1 MRILKISAL
10 LLAGSVGTLALASAH
25 AESDEK
31 RGLEARIERMCSH
44 LSKSNDKFTEMQAKR
59 AERIGEALN
68 LTDAQ
73 KAGFKDLQAA
83 RAKARADQKAA
94 ICDSK
99 PDVSTFPKKLAF
111 REAQMQR
118 RLDAF
123 KATTPKLVAF
133 YNSLDDGQK
142 KKFEDMMR
150 HRMKKGDRKD
160 EGSKGGASDE
170 KDDN

>member
-10 LLAGSVGTLALASAH
+10 LLAGSIGALALAQAH

-31 RGLEARIERMCSH
+31 RGLEARIERVCSR
-44 LSKSNDKFTEMQAKR
+44 LGKSDRFNEMQAKR
-59 AERIGEALN
+59 AERIGEALK

-73 KAGFKDLQAA
+73 KAAYKDLQNA
-83 RAKARADQKAA
+83 RAKARADEKTA

-133 YNSLDDGQK
+133 FNSLDDGQK
-142 KKFEDMMR
+142 QKFEDMMR
-150 HRMKKGDRKD
+150 HRMKKDDKKD
-160 EGSKGGASDE
+160 EGSKGGESDE

>member
-1 MRILKISAL
+1 MRVLKISAL
-10 LLAGSVGTLALASAH
+10 LLACSLGAPAH

-31 RGLEARIERMCSH
+31 KGLEARIERVCAR
-44 LSKSNDKFTEMQAKR
+44 LDKSDKFNEMQAKR
-59 AERIGEALN
+59 AERIGETLK

-73 KAGFKDLQAA
+73 KAAFKSLQEA

-94 ICDSK
+94 VCDSK
-99 PDVSTFPKKLAF
+99 PDVSTFTKKLAF

-133 YNSLDDGQK
+133 YNSLDDDQK

-150 HRMKKGDRKD
+150 HRMKKDDKKD

>member
-10 LLAGSVGTLALASAH
+10 LLACSLGALALAPAH

-31 RGLEARIERMCSH
+31 KGLEARIERVCAR
-44 LSKSNDKFTEMQAKR
+44 LGKSDKFNEMQAKR
-59 AERIGEALN
+59 AERIGEALK

-73 KAGFKDLQAA
+73 KAAFKSLQDA

-94 ICDSK
+94 ICDST
-99 PDVSTFPKKLAF
+99 PDVSTFTKKLAF

-133 YNSLDDGQK
+133 YNSLDEGQK
-142 KKFEDMMR
+142 TKFEDMMR
-150 HRMKKGDRKD
+150 HRMKKGDKKD
-160 EGSKGGASDE
+160 EGSKGGESDE

>member
-1 MRILKISAL
+1 MRVLKISAL
-10 LLAGSVGTLALASAH
+10 VLAGFIGALAIAPAR

-31 RGLEARIERMCSH
+31 KGLEARIDRMCSR
-44 LSKSNDKFTEMQAKR
+44 LGKSYKFTEMQTKR

-73 KAGFKDLQAA
+73 KAAFKDLQDA

-94 ICDSK
+94 VCDSK

-118 RLDAF
+118 RLDAL
-123 KATTPKLVAF
+123 KATTPKLLAF

-142 KKFEDMMR
+142 KKFEDMMS
-150 HRMKKGDRKD
+150 HRMKKGDKKD
-160 EGSKGGASDE
+160 EGSKGGESDE

>member
-1 MRILKISAL
+1 MRVLKISAV
-10 LLAGSVGTLALASAH
+10 LLAGSICALALAPAR

-31 RGLEARIERMCSH
+31 KGLEARIERVCSR
-44 LSKSNDKFTEMQAKR
+44 LGKSDKFTEMQAKR
-59 AERIGEALN
+59 AERIGEELK

-73 KAGFKDLQAA
+73 KAAFKDLQDA

-150 HRMKKGDRKD
+150 HRMKKGDKKD
-160 EGSKGGASDE
+160 EGSKGGDSDE